1 MVKEKHLNNNIYIS
15 NVLSFIAGNNL
26 LVTGNNVQ
34 KIRKCYINKQEQQ
47 METLI
52 ELNKMFKYSNKIT
65 IKINTDD
72 LDKII

>member
-52 ELNKMFKYSNKIT
+52 ASNKMFKYSNKIT
-65 IKINTDD
+65 IEINIYISE
-72 LDKII
+72 KWS